1 MRDVAKEERRSQIA
15 GGEIQRKVDAMSDFE
30 STDSIETSDLQ
41 RLVKRNRRKRCC
53 KPSRKYGNVRPG
65 IDEKG

>member
-1 MRDVAKEERRSQIA
+1 
-15 GGEIQRKVDAMSDFE
+15 MSYFE
-30 STDSIETSDLQ
+30 STNSIKTSDLQ
-41 RLVKRNRRKRCC
+41 RLVKKNRRKRCS